1 MIMKKMLFAAVALF
15 ILTAILGRALLPG
28 LLENS
33 MNVVDEHAPYSISER
48 AQGLHDSLFVVD
60 LHSDSLLWDRDLS
73 ERSSRG
79 QVDLPRLRQGNVAIQ
94 VFSATTKS
102 PTGQNYES
110 NEAGTD
116 TITPL
121 AIVSGWPA
129 ATWGSLYER
138 ARYQLE
144 KLHELVA
151 ANAPDVIFVRNKR
164 DLEKLVTARQSDADV
179 VGAMYLIEGAHPL
192 EGDVDNLDRL
202 QAQGLQF
209 VGLTHFFDNE
219 VGGSLHGISGEG
231 LTDFGR
237 SVIARADQLGMTID
251 IAHASPQMV
260 RDVLALTSRPVILSH
275 GGFKGHCDSP
285 RNLDDELMLQVAE
298 AGGIIGVGYWDAT
311 ACDYSPAGIARSIRY
326 GIELMGLEHIALGS
340 DYDGAVTT
348 SLDTSELAAL
358 TQAMLDQ
365 NFTET
370 EIRAVM
376 GGNMLRFLR
385 AQLPE

>member
-1 MIMKKMLFAAVALF
+1 MLKKVLFGVLALL
-15 ILTAILGRALLPG
+15 IVTVVLGRLMLPALL
-28 LLENS
+28 ESS
-33 MNVVDEHAPYSISER
+33 MNVVDAHEPYTISEQ
-48 AQGLHDSLFVVD
+48 AQQLHDSLFIVD
-60 LHSDSLLWDRDLS
+60 LHSDSLLWERDLS

-79 QVDLPRLRQGNVAIQ
+79 QVDLPRMREGNVAIQ

-110 NEAGTD
+110 NTEGSD

-121 AIVSGWPA
+121 AIVSGWPTS
-129 ATWGSLYER
+129 TWNSLFAR
-138 ARYQLE
+138 AQYQLD
-144 KLHELVA
+144 KLHSLVA
-151 ANAPDVIFVRNKR
+151 ANKPDLIFIRRKA
-164 DLEKLVTARQSDADV
+164 DLESLVSARQSDRNV

-192 EGDVDNLDRL
+192 EGDVKHLDRL
-202 QAQGLQF
+202 HAKGLHF
-209 VGLTHFFDNE
+209 LGLTHFFDNKM
-219 VGGSLHGISGEG
+219 GGSLHGISGEG
-231 LTDFGR
+231 LADFGR
-237 SVIARADQLGMTID
+237 EVVARADQLDMTID

-260 RDVLALTSRPVILSH
+260 RDVLELSQRPVILSH
-275 GGFKGHCDSP
+275 GGFRGHCDSP
-285 RNLDDELMLQVAE
+285 RNLDDKLMLQVAD

-311 ACDYSPAGIARSIRY
+311 ACDYTLAGIAKSIRY

-365 NFTET
+365 DFTET

-376 GGNMLRFLR
+376 GGNALRFLR
-385 AQLPE
+385 EQLPD